1 MVKGGYTQEVI
12 NYALEMIERGCEIG
26 YIKSLLAEKFKV
38 NANEATIECWFR
50 RTRKEFMPVGVSSE
64 IIDDAVKLNAR
75 IEKFKEQAKPGL
87 MLIYVGEVPDTKN
100 RPRMKEKRSII
111 KKVYRHFIL
120 TEDGCVQFSDVKGV
134 IIFG

>member
-26 YIKSLLAEKFKV
+26 YIKFLLAEKFKV

-50 RTRKEFMPVGVSSE
+50 RTRKEFMPVGVSSG
-64 IIDDAVKLNAR
+64 IIDDAVNFRKR
-75 IEKFKEQAKPGL
+75 VEKFKKQAKPGL
-87 MLIYVGEVPDTKN
+87 MLVYIGEVPDTKN
-100 RPRMKEKRSII
+100 RPQRHEKRSII
-111 KKVYRHFIL
+111 KKVYRNFIL
-120 TEDGCVQFSDVKGV
+120 TEDECVQFSDVKGV